1 MNETGFTLRRLSIAM
16 RKSTKR
22 GPGADPPQLQ
32 KGDGKARATT
42 GNKRLAEQIRKVLAK
57 HYASKYRAR

>member
-1 MNETGFTLRRLSIAM
+1 M
-16 RKSTKR
+16 RKSTNR
-22 GPGADPPQLQ
+22 GPGAGPKLQ
-32 KGDGKARATT
+32 KGDNKARATT

>member
-1 MNETGFTLRRLSIAM
+1 M

-22 GPGADPPQLQ
+22 DPGTDLPKLK
-32 KGDGKARATT
+32 KGDDKVRATT
-42 GNKRLAEQIRKVLAK
+42 GNKRLAEQIRKVLAT

>member
-1 MNETGFTLRRLSIAM
+1 M

-22 GPGADPPQLQ
+22 GPVADLPKLK
-32 KGDGKARATT
+32 KGDDKARAMT

-57 HYASKYRAR
+57 HYASKYRAK